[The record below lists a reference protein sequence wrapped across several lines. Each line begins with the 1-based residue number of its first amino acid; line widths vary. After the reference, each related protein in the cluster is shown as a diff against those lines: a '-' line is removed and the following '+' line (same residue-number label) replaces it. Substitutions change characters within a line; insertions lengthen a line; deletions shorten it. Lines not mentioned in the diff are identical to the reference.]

1 MERKKVLE
9 PFYQQTK
16 ALNISCPSPNVSSI
30 KNSTLEDISIKNK
43 GSKQK
48 DTTYQD
54 CYSIPNG
61 QLITSDFYN
70 NHEEPI
76 IQIPEPNQSN
86 NSLIISLSQLSDP
99 SISNFDS
106 DCYIINSGVETAL
119 TVIKEIEKENKLKQT
134 KKSRNNSEFF
144 EQKENLNTTT
154 PDITELLN
162 ILETNKNTQNL
173 FIENSKEENNYAS
186 TDEYSYFEKNV
197 NFNSTFIEIE
207 KGIESNT
214 EKNEKDII
222 NFKQRSPKDFTEKTK
237 DVKNVNLIIGEVKE
251 KINKAE
257 TTNQKLKQERNK
269 YQQNNMENKRIKEE
283 MEMLIKMRNTE
294 RPSTSKNALLL
305 NKEFL
310 TLKKKSVQTTY
321 LKNLTNIMSQK
332 NHQNIDQKEQNF
344 VKDVVFNEQNDSAF
358 NEALMVLES
367 LDKRN
372 VESMDLKRKHSVYK
386 EKEENKENFKKQKL
400 ATNKEKQIQD
410 TINLIKIMDKEKT
423 AINEEINISET
434 DINTILQLLDE
445 TFRQE
450 IDNETENCNKNANI
464 EHIVEVEGKVN
475 EGRAKQKETIKDT
488 IDQIKP
494 YNLAT
499 IDMENQRNGMS
510 ELYTDFI
517 KPVPGGFE
525 NLTSINVPE
534 DVKIILS
541 LGYKFVIPSKIT
553 ISDYTN
559 YLYAINDYIEQ
570 SHTNP
575 SISMGGHMIEC
586 YDVLIN
592 RLKQSMSSI
601 EKNIKNKM
609 EKTIQFIKEHKDICL
624 VMSDKAKSIV
634 LIYKNQYLEKMNAW
648 IDKCIENGQYRKI
661 ETTEE
666 ARLINTGW
674 YHEYILISNQL
685 SDQYKNATE
694 KPYPTSLHKSM
705 LSKKRPNVPVPYLY
719 GVLKTHKENNP
730 CRPICNTRSHY
741 CHPLQKII
749 SHILTKVCNELLS
762 EFNVRDINKV
772 AEKIRSLTPF
782 PDFHFYKLDIENM
795 YPSMDRADIKNA
807 VKKLIYHPIY
817 KHKTSMC
824 PNILEKM
831 LDLCLGNNTIFLF
844 NKTYYLQTSG
854 LPQGACDS
862 GLLATILLDKRLATH
877 HEKIFL
883 SNYVVLCQK
892 YVDDFLFYGYKDSI
906 EQLKRDITESTKL
919 NYTIEKEEK
928 PQYNEII
935 NGQKLLGKISF
946 LDIDIYRTTHRI
958 YMRVY
963 KKPMA
968 SDRSCHYLSS
978 CAQIWKLNTLRAHI
992 NRILKRTSNIFLLED
1007 LIKME
1012 QVFQHN
1018 MYPQIY
1024 IDQTVR
1030 SLVRNNIDMLQNTLK
1045 NEPKNSQHPIH
1056 NLGDIIERIT
1066 ILYQYLKLKYI
1077 KEKIPVYRLPIKRMP
1092 YTKKT
1097 KHHYLKSNVYVC
1109 EEFKSVVE
1117 TICKGLD
1124 LGHPQ
1129 IDKLS
1134 TINNQQTKIYFI
1146 QCLGCTTIFLI
1157 GSQIPIMTL
1166 TYEILNNENSTI
1178 NKHCK
1183 LTNHPKPEGKTP
1195 VQIQI
1200 QGDHIPASQQ
1210 IILIKTIFETIG
1222 YECKTNQQIA
1232 LLPQLV
1238 RKGIVR
1244 ALAQNEGIK
1253 M

>member
-283 MEMLIKMRNTE
+283 MEMLIKMRNT
-294 RPSTSKNALLL
+294 
-305 NKEFL
+305 
-310 TLKKKSVQTTY
+310 
-321 LKNLTNIMSQK
+321 
-332 NHQNIDQKEQNF
+332 
-344 VKDVVFNEQNDSAF
+344 
-358 NEALMVLES
+358 
-367 LDKRN
+367 
-372 VESMDLKRKHSVYK
+372 
-386 EKEENKENFKKQKL
+386 
-400 ATNKEKQIQD
+400 
-410 TINLIKIMDKEKT
+410 
-423 AINEEINISET
+423 
-434 DINTILQLLDE
+434 
-445 TFRQE
+445 
-450 IDNETENCNKNANI
+450 
-464 EHIVEVEGKVN
+464 
-475 EGRAKQKETIKDT
+475 
-488 IDQIKP
+488 
-494 YNLAT
+494 
-499 IDMENQRNGMS
+499 
-510 ELYTDFI
+510 
-517 KPVPGGFE
+517 
-525 NLTSINVPE
+525 
-534 DVKIILS
+534 
-541 LGYKFVIPSKIT
+541 
-553 ISDYTN
+553 
-559 YLYAINDYIEQ
+559 
-570 SHTNP
+570 
-575 SISMGGHMIEC
+575 
-586 YDVLIN
+586 
-592 RLKQSMSSI
+592 
-601 EKNIKNKM
+601 
-609 EKTIQFIKEHKDICL
+609 
-624 VMSDKAKSIV
+624 
-634 LIYKNQYLEKMNAW
+634 
-648 IDKCIENGQYRKI
+648 
-661 ETTEE
+661 
-666 ARLINTGW
+666 
-674 YHEYILISNQL
+674 
-685 SDQYKNATE
+685 
-694 KPYPTSLHKSM
+694 
-705 LSKKRPNVPVPYLY
+705 
-719 GVLKTHKENNP
+719 
-730 CRPICNTRSHY
+730 
-741 CHPLQKII
+741 
-749 SHILTKVCNELLS
+749 
-762 EFNVRDINKV
+762 
-772 AEKIRSLTPF
+772 
-782 PDFHFYKLDIENM
+782 
-795 YPSMDRADIKNA
+795 
-807 VKKLIYHPIY
+807 
-817 KHKTSMC
+817 
-824 PNILEKM
+824 
-831 LDLCLGNNTIFLF
+831 
-844 NKTYYLQTSG
+844 
-854 LPQGACDS
+854 
-862 GLLATILLDKRLATH
+862 
-877 HEKIFL
+877 
-883 SNYVVLCQK
+883 
-892 YVDDFLFYGYKDSI
+892 
-906 EQLKRDITESTKL
+906 
-919 NYTIEKEEK
+919 
-928 PQYNEII
+928 
-935 NGQKLLGKISF
+935 
-946 LDIDIYRTTHRI
+946 
-958 YMRVY
+958 
-963 KKPMA
+963 
-968 SDRSCHYLSS
+968 
-978 CAQIWKLNTLRAHI
+978 
-992 NRILKRTSNIFLLED
+992 
-1007 LIKME
+1007 
-1012 QVFQHN
+1012 
-1018 MYPQIY
+1018 
-1024 IDQTVR
+1024 
-1030 SLVRNNIDMLQNTLK
+1030 
-1045 NEPKNSQHPIH
+1045 
-1056 NLGDIIERIT
+1056 
-1066 ILYQYLKLKYI
+1066 
-1077 KEKIPVYRLPIKRMP
+1077 
-1092 YTKKT
+1092 
-1097 KHHYLKSNVYVC
+1097 
-1109 EEFKSVVE
+1109 
-1117 TICKGLD
+1117 
-1124 LGHPQ
+1124 
-1129 IDKLS
+1129 DKLS